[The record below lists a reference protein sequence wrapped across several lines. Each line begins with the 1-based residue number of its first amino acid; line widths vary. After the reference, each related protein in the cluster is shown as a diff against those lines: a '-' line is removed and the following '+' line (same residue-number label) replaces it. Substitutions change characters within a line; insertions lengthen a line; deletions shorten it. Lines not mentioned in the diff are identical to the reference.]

1 MNFPAIFA
9 IVVGMGMIAQWAMS
23 FFNHQIPEL
32 KTEPLRIAF
41 HIAGEML
48 TAVLLVISGL
58 PNLGRPPLPACS
70 RHAALHRHRQSGL
83 FCPERADHLAVNLRC
98 AGPADHHQRL
108 MVGIQLAG

>member
-48 TAVLLVISGL
+48 TAVLLVISGPKPGQAPSTCL
-58 PNLGRPPLPACS
+58 PQACCS
-70 RHAALHRHRQSGL
+70 T
-83 FCPERADHLAVNLRC
+83 P
-98 AGPADHHQRL
+98 
-108 MVGIQLAG
+108 